1 MDILFFLLLGH
12 FCGDYA
18 LQSDNT
24 ADKKKSSIGTLSV
37 HVLSYALC
45 IWVFIVLFSLL
56 YQPGLYLKETTLI
69 FIIALFIE
77 HWVQDYLKG
86 RISGGTRQMH
96 FIDQLIH
103 IAILYIYRIFIY
115 PY

>member
-24 ADKKKSSIGTLSV
+24 ADRKKSSVGALSI
-37 HVLSYALC
+37 HVLSYTLC
-45 IWVFIVLFSLL
+45 IWVFIVIYSLL
-56 YQPGLYLKETTLI
+56 YQPGLYLKAATLI
-69 FIIALFIE
+69 FLTALFIE
-77 HWVQDYLKG
+77 HWAQDYIKG
-86 RISGGTRQMH
+86 RISNGTRQLH
-96 FIDQLIH
+96 FIDQIIH
-103 IAILYIYRIFIY
+103 VAVLYIYRIFIF